1 MDYAI
6 RYIWTPSSPSPHSL
20 RLCQR
25 APSCGNNVRLAL
37 LLTGC
42 RSQSS
47 AQFLRGDQEPWA
59 FRGGLA
65 GEFQVSNALNLQ
77 QSNGKKS
84 VISKE
89 ANGNMCVGMKGFGLS
104 KVSWLQWV
112 RFHNIWVPKMFIS
125 FYYFGIFS
133 VCGKRMGDLEPMVTE
148 SLQPVFWRGLF
159 WLINLNFFQQL
170 PKEMLLFPS
179 ACSAREHG

>member
-1 MDYAI
+1 M
-6 RYIWTPSSPSPHSL
+6 TPSSPSPHSL
-20 RLCQR
+20 HLCQR

-77 QSNGKKS
+77 QSNGKKRVLWAKKTM
-84 VISKE
+84 VICAQVWRALVCRRWADWNGSGFITSGFHPLHLFSKE
-89 ANGNMCVGMKGFGLS
+89 VHVLVLLWDIVSLREGNG
-104 KVSWLQWV
+104 W
-112 RFHNIWVPKMFIS
+112 P
-125 FYYFGIFS
+125 
-133 VCGKRMGDLEPMVTE
+133 EPHPDKIDP
-148 SLQPVFWRGLF
+148 SQCLAWHF
-159 WLINLNFFQQL
+159 LID
-170 PKEMLLFPS
+170 
-179 ACSAREHG
+179 

>member
-1 MDYAI
+1 MILKNHQYFAI
-6 RYIWTPSSPSPHSL
+6 RYIWPPSFSSPHSL
-20 RLCQR
+20 HLYQR

-65 GEFQVSNALNLQ
+65 GEFQVSNAPNLQ
-77 QSNGKKS
+77 QSNGKKKKKKKS
-84 VISKE
+84 AVSKDDD
-89 ANGNMCVGMKGFGLS
+89 GIMCVGLKGFGLS

-112 RFHNIWVPKMFIS
+112 MLTTSRLHPLHLISKYVCALTLLWDTGSMCEGSGWPEFHP
-125 FYYFGIFS
+125 GR
-133 VCGKRMGDLEPMVTE
+133 GKKQT
-148 SLQPVFWRGLF
+148 
-159 WLINLNFFQQL
+159 
-170 PKEMLLFPS
+170 
-179 ACSAREHG
+179 

>member
-1 MDYAI
+1 MLLD
-6 RYIWTPSSPSPHSL
+6 TLDPPSSPSPHSL
-20 RLCQR
+20 HLCQR

-77 QSNGKKS
+77 QSNGKKRVLCAKTTL
-84 VISKE
+84 VIC
-89 ANGNMCVGMKGFGLS
+89 A
-104 KVSWLQWV
+104 
-112 RFHNIWVPKMFIS
+112 
-125 FYYFGIFS
+125 
-133 VCGKRMGDLEPMVTE
+133 
-148 SLQPVFWRGLF
+148 
-159 WLINLNFFQQL
+159 
-170 PKEMLLFPS
+170 
-179 ACSAREHG
+179 